1 MKHQEKGMKEINENF
16 TLSGYS
22 TETQI
27 ASGLTSFVTAIIDN
41 IKRFTVR
48 MQQEQAEAKHQ
59 LNRKHQIQKQIYQDT
74 IGQMTVEQ
82 KLKMGIYRF

>member
-1 MKHQEKGMKEINENF
+1 MKEINENF

-22 TETQI
+22 TGTQV
-27 ASGLTSFVTAIIDN
+27 ASVLTSFVTAIIDN
-41 IKRFTVR
+41 IKSLTVR

>member
-1 MKHQEKGMKEINENF
+1 MSEINENF

-22 TETQI
+22 TETQVS
-27 ASGLTSFVTAIIDN
+27 SGLNSFVTAIIDN
-41 IKRFTVR
+41 IKSFTVR

-59 LNRKHQIQKQIYQDT
+59 LSRKHQIQKQIYQDT
-74 IGQMTVEQ
+74 IGQMAVEQ